1 MTDSE
6 WTYVDKSAWP
16 RGEWDG
22 EPDKKQWTD
31 PATGLPCL
39 IVRNPGGALCGYV
52 GVSAGHPA
60 FEKNWDAVNVDVHGG
75 LTFADKCADMSR
87 EAWERARKVFADSRA
102 EAEKFPQGD
111 SAERIRAWSPVID
124 SYEAWVEKM
133 QGRAICHLVQPGDDD
148 NVWWLGFDCS
158 HCGDVTPKYDG
169 RYPRFERDANYKSIG
184 YVTRQVESLAAQ
196 LKAMS

>member
-1 MTDSE
+1 MTNRE

-39 IVRNPGGALCGYV
+39 IVRGPAGALCGYV
-52 GVSAGHPA
+52 GVSNGHPA
-60 FEKNWDAVNVDVHGG
+60 FEKDYTNVDVECHGG
-75 LTFADKCADMSR
+75 LTFADHCSPHKD
-87 EAWERARKVFADSRA
+87 DP
-102 EAEKFPQGD
+102 EKG
-111 SAERIRAWSPVID
+111 
-124 SYEAWVEKM
+124 
-133 QGRAICHLVQPGDDD
+133 ICHVVQPGDDD
-148 NVWWLGFDCS
+148 NVWWLGFDCAHS
-158 HCGDVTPKYDG
+158 WDVRPKDEG
-169 RYPRFERDANYKSIG
+169 RFPRFSEDSNYKTIG